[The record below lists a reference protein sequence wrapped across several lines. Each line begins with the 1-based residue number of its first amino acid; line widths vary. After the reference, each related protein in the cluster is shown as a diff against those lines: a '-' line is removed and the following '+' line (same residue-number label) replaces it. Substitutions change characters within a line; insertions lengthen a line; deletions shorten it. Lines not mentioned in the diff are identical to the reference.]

1 MMIETY
7 TYLEKVFEIRKM
19 WGERPWCCVVLG
31 WYYEDNIKTK
41 SEAIEIAEDYIEQ
54 NYEKID
60 QEEFWEY
67 DEEEY
72 EDDYEEYDEDDEWPD
87 EEWT

>member
-1 MMIETY
+1 MKNEKF

-19 WGERPWCCVVLG
+19 SGERPWCCVVLG

-41 SEAIEIAEDYIEQ
+41 SEAIKKAEDYIEQ
-54 NYEKID
+54 NYHKID
-60 QEEFWEY
+60 QEEKF
-67 DEEEY
+67 D
-72 EDDYEEYDEDDEWPD
+72 EDDYYYDEDDEWP

>member
-1 MMIETY
+1 MKNEKY

-19 WGERPWCCVVLG
+19 SGERPWCCVVLG

-41 SEAIEIAEDYIEQ
+41 SEAIKKAEDYIEQ
-54 NYEKID
+54 NYHKID
-60 QEEFWEY
+60 QEEKF
-67 DEEEY
+67 D
-72 EDDYEEYDEDDEWPD
+72 EDDYYYDEDDEWP